1 MTDSQVIDIITDA
14 MLVASQLAGPLLIT
28 ALVIGVGVS
37 LLQTVTQIQEMTLS
51 FVPKVLG
58 LALVFVVAGNWML
71 RQVVNFSE
79 QLWESIPML
88 ILGG

>member
-1 MTDSQVIDIITDA
+1 VIDIITDA
-14 MLVASQLAGPLLIT
+14 MPVGSRLAGPLLLT

-58 LALVFVVAGNWML
+58 LAAVFIVAGNWML
-71 RQVVNFSE
+71 RQIVSFSE
-79 QLWESIPML
+79 ELWASIPNLVM
-88 ILGG
+88 GG